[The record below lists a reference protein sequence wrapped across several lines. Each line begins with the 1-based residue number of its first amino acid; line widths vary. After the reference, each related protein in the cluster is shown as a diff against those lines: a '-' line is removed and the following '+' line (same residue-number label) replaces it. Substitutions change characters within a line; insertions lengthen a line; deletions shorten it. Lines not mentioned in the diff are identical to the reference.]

1 MKSKHT
7 ILYSQF
13 LAIGCIV
20 CAAVCFMKP
29 AMAASSP
36 GDVVGKVTV
45 GYQGWFACS
54 GDGSPFNGWW
64 HQSPSPAGQGIK
76 DWPDV
81 REYTKTYPTQYANL
95 GNGQPAKLF
104 SSFDQSTVNTQFL
117 WMHQYGID
125 CAALQRFNP
134 FGGEGP
140 IRDSI
145 ANKVRIAAEAYS
157 VKFYIM
163 YDVTGWSSA
172 QTQLKT
178 DWTNKMSKLT
188 SSPMYAQQNGKPVVD
203 VWGFG
208 YHDGSHPVTTAAA
221 IDIITWLKGQGC
233 YVIGGVPREWRS
245 STADLTMY
253 HSLDMIS
260 PWMVGA
266 LGSVSGA
273 DGIYNNY
280 ILGDQAD
287 CNAHNMDYQPCV
299 IPGDNSI
306 RQRAHGELMWRMFYN
321 AIRAGCQGIYISMY
335 DEFNEGNQICKTAEN
350 ASMLPVG
357 SSFRGLDED
366 GTVCSSDYYLRIAG
380 DGARMLK
387 GQMALTA
394 TRPTQPVGPIGVIFR
409 HGGSSGSGTG
419 AGTVLKAGTRGSSQV
434 SLSLPVKTLSLAVYD
449 ICGSLVANVPVVNNA
464 AVWNGTDASGK
475 QVSAGG
481 YFARATNG
489 KQSVARPFVLQ

>member
-1 MKSKHT
+1 MT
-7 ILYSQF
+7 
-13 LAIGCIV
+13 
-20 CAAVCFMKP
+20 
-29 AMAASSP
+29 AASPP

-45 GYQGWFACS
+45 GYQGWFACK

-81 REYTKTYPTQYANL
+81 REYTKTYQTQYANL

-104 SSFDQSTVNTQFL
+104 SSFDQSTVDVQFL

-134 FGGEGP
+134 TGGEGP
-140 IRDSI
+140 VRDSVTRR
-145 ANKVRIAAEAYS
+145 VRNAAEKYG

-163 YDVTGWSSA
+163 YDVTGWSLA

-178 DWTNKMSKLT
+178 DWTNKMSAYT
-188 SSPMYAQQNGKPVVD
+188 ASPMYAKQNGKPVVC

-208 YHDGSHPVTTAAA
+208 YNDGSHPVTGAQA
-221 IDIITWLKGQGC
+221 IDIITWLQGQGC

-245 STADLTMY
+245 RTADLTMY
-253 HSLDMIS
+253 HSLNAIS

-266 LGSVSGA
+266 VGSVSGA

-280 ILGDQAD
+280 LLGDQAD
-287 CNAHNMDYQPCV
+287 CNSHNMDYQPCV

-306 RQRAHGELMWRMFYN
+306 RQRAHGNLMWRMFYN

-335 DEFNEGNQICKTAEN
+335 DEYNEGNQIAKTAEN
-350 ASMLPVG
+350 ASMVPVG
-357 SSFRGLDED
+357 SSFLGLDED

-380 DGARMLK
+380 DGALMLK

-394 TRPTQPVGPIGVIFR
+394 TRPTPPVGPIKIIPRSSNDFGGVAAR
-409 HGGSSGSGTG
+409 TDLRLGSRGTSR
-419 AGTVLKAGTRGSSQV
+419 VL
-434 SLSLPVKTLSLAVYD
+434 LSLPVKATSLAIYD
-449 ICGSLVANVPVVNNA
+449 VCGRSVANLPVTDNCTVWSGTNKSGMSVPAGAYFVRVLDGKRA
-464 AVWNGTDASGK
+464 AVGS
-475 QVSAGG
+475 
-481 YFARATNG
+481 
-489 KQSVARPFVLQ
+489 FVLER